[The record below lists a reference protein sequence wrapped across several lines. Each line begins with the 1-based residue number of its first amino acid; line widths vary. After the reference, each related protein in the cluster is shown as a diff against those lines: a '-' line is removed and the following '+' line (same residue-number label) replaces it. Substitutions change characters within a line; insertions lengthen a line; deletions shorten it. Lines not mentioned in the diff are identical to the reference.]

1 MLQHLK
7 DPQQALSEMIRV
19 TKPGGRV
26 VVIDS
31 DHSSVSFDTSCTDTE
46 WKLRKVRVDVMA
58 NGFSG
63 RTLYRLFKEN
73 DLTELVVEPF
83 TSAINHYQLARLLGM
98 QDTVEKTALEQG
110 VVTNDELQKLQEEL
124 EERDRNGTF
133 FAYASLFVI
142 AGRKLG

>member
-1 MLQHLK
+1 
-7 DPQQALSEMIRV
+7 MIRV

-73 DLTELVVEPF
+73 DLTELVVDPF
-83 TSAINHYQLARLLGM
+83 TSSITHYHLARLCLLIRCCG
-98 QDTVEKTALEQG
+98 
-110 VVTNDELQKLQEEL
+110 
-124 EERDRNGTF
+124 
-133 FAYASLFVI
+133 
-142 AGRKLG
+142 